1 MSEVAYKDIPGFP
14 GYRIGSDGSV
24 WSKRSRKMS
33 GRLNSDW
40 HRLTLTTRKSGYITA
55 CFRAGSK
62 NHVRYIH
69 HLVLESFVG
78 PRPDGMECCH
88 GPDGASDNRLENL
101 RWGTPEENDQDKLL
115 HGRLL
120 RGDRHPN
127 TKISDREVDVIR
139 FLADEGVPRIL
150 LAAALGV
157 SRARIG
163 DLASGR
169 SRIAP

>member
-55 CFRAGSK
+55 CFPR
-62 NHVRYIH
+62 R
-69 HLVLESFVG
+69 LEEPCPLHPPPCFGVVCRTG
-78 PRPDGMECCH
+78 PDGMECCH
-88 GPDGASDNRLENL
+88 GPGGPQTIGWRIFAGEPRKKTTRTSSFTAASCVA
-101 RWGTPEENDQDKLL
+101 
-115 HGRLL
+115 
-120 RGDRHPN
+120 DRHPN

-139 FLADEGVPRIL
+139 FLTDEGVPRIL
-150 LAAALGV
+150 LAAAFGV

-163 DLASGR
+163 DIASGR